1 MKSNHHN
8 RLSGILLFFIIPISV
23 ILLLSFSRKENF
35 ISRKIDNVSSLICSC
50 PMQQEK
56 NVVPGLTDDIVN
68 IDGII
73 RYLQYYIRYPAVSLE
88 AGHIGTVEL
97 YARVTRDGRVK
108 EVLERPPSGNYIEI
122 KDTIVMKI
130 LGWPNPTTESSNHAR
145 LIREGHRSLM
155 ALPRFDIPEIQ
166 EGAIKVI
173 FRWELKN
180 KE

>member
-8 RLSGILLFFIIPISV
+8 RLSGILLFMIIPISV
-23 ILLLSFSRKENF
+23 ILLLSFSKKENF
-35 ISRKIDNVSSLICSC
+35 ISRKIYIVSSQICSC

-56 NVVPGLTDDIVN
+56 SIVPGLTDEIVN
-68 IDGII
+68 IDGIR

-108 EVLERPPSGNYIEI
+108 EVLERPPSGTCIEI

-130 LGWPNPTTESSNHAR
+130 IGWSKSTVESSNHTR

-155 ALPRFDIPEIQ
+155 ALPRLDIPEIQ
-166 EGAIKVI
+166 EAVIKVI